1 MVRTCNLGAW
11 KTDAGGSEIQDH
23 LKLELNPGLH
33 MTLTQT
39 TTNPTKW
46 PSWFMLRGRVPT
58 IPFMRIIVSWGGWLC
73 LYSPS
78 EGGDVGSTSWTS
90 VLRVRN
96 SRVQQSRACPVCV
109 TWGLNAK
116 RSSSTVNIHMRSE
129 GGDKFARNIITK
141 SIMCWCIFVH
151 THNAHTPLPT

>member
-1 MVRTCNLGAW
+1 MVHTCNLGTW

-23 LKLELNPGLH
+23 LKLELDPGLH

-46 PSWFMLRGRVPT
+46 HLDSCLEAEYYHSFHEDYCLMRRMVVPL
-58 IPFMRIIVSWGGWLC
+58 WD
-73 LYSPS
+73 

-90 VLRVRN
+90 VLRARD
-96 SRVQQSRACPVCV
+96 SRVQQSRACLVCV
-109 TWGLNAK
+109 TRGLNAK
-116 RSSSTVNIHMRSE
+116 RSSLSVNIHMHSE
-129 GGDKFARNIITK
+129 GGDKFVRNIITK
-141 SIMCWCIFVH
+141 SIMYWCIFVH